1 MSYTSY
7 RYIVLGCVMESASGA
22 SYTTYMH
29 QSIFAPTAMTS
40 TALVVFAIISHRAHG
55 IQHPQGRQTPKRTLL
70 DISNKPPG
78 IGISSTARDMGL
90 FVVALYAGKLVRPAS
105 WTDDERGK
113 GARRQAH
120 DLRMRLVVGESISSY
135 HGLREVRH
143 GGDVQRFLSY
153 SMQYRRRSS
162 LSSS

>member
-1 MSYTSY
+1 M
-7 RYIVLGCVMESASGA
+7 LGCVMEGARKLYHIHAPEQLRADRHDFDRCGCRCDHLAS
-22 SYTTYMH
+22 
-29 QSIFAPTAMTS
+29 
-40 TALVVFAIISHRAHG
+40 RAW

-105 WTDDERGK
+105 WTDDDRGK

-135 HGLREVRH
+135 HGLREVGR
-143 GGDVQRFLSY
+143 GGDVQGFLSY